1 MAIQFRDRT
10 IDDFK
15 GKLIGGGAR
24 PNLFEVQLFLPP
36 NLGVTANLNDV
47 EEKMRFMIKT
57 AELPASTIG
66 DIPIP
71 FRGRVLHVAGD
82 RTFEPWTVTIIND
95 VDFSIRSTMER
106 WSNAINKHEDT
117 SGVINPTDYQRDAIV
132 DQLGKAQNKTGNRN
146 LPVLRRYKFHGIYP
160 TNVTAIPLDYG
171 STDQIEEFQVTFQ
184 VQWWEAYK
192 VGEGDA
198 ETPDLTN

>member
-1 MAIQFRDRT
+1 
-10 IDDFK
+10 
-15 GKLIGGGAR
+15 
-24 PNLFEVQLFLPP
+24 
-36 NLGVTANLNDV
+36 
-47 EEKMRFMIKT
+47 MIKT

>member
-24 PNLFEVQLFLPP
+24 PNLFEVQLFLVK
-36 NLGVTANLNDV
+36 NLVVTANLNDV

-132 DQLGKAQNKTGNRN
+132 DQLGKAQNKTGNRT

-192 VGEGDA
+192 VAEGDA

>member
-36 NLGVTANLNDV
+36 NLGVTSNLNDV

>member
-15 GKLIGGGAR
+15 GKLVGGGAR

-36 NLGVTANLNDV
+36 NLDVSGNLNDV
-47 EEKMRFMIKT
+47 ESKMRFMIKT

-66 DIPIP
+66 DIQIP
-71 FRGRVLHVAGD
+71 FRGRILHVAGD
-82 RTFEPWTVTIIND
+82 RTFEQWTVSVIND
-95 VDFSIRSTMER
+95 TDFSIRSAMER
-106 WSNAINKHEDT
+106 WMNAINKHEDA
-117 SGVINPTDYQRDAIV
+117 SGVINPSDYQRDAIV

-171 STDQIEEFQVTFQ
+171 STDTIEEFQVTFQ
-184 VQWWEAYK
+184 VQWWEAYR
-192 VGEGDA
+192 VAEGDA